1 MKQQKGFTLIEI
13 LVVTTILA
21 VLAVGAF
28 VSFASAGKSARDS
41 RRKTD
46 LETVRQAMVL
56 YKAETGCYPSGDYG
70 TAVGALVTGGYLSS
84 PAPSDPKPST
94 HSYVYAPGGVCTGG
108 AAIFTLSVNPT
119 LEGGSTYEVRNP

>member
-13 LVVTTILA
+13 LVVTTIIA

-56 YKAETGCYPSGDYG
+56 YKVETGCYPSGDYA
-70 TAVGALVTGGYLSS
+70 TAVGALVSGGYLSN
-84 PAPSDPKPST
+84 PAPSDPKPPT
-94 HSYVYAPGGVCTGG
+94 YSYVYTPAGVCTGG
-108 AAIFTLSVNPT
+108 AATFTLSVSPN
-119 LEGGSTYEVRNP
+119 LEGGGSYQVINP